1 MELNTLEWAVV
12 VAKLAEWSPRI
23 SDVRRSNL
31 VIGKILE

>member
-1 MELNTLEWAVV
+1 MELNTLEWTVV

-23 SDVRRSNL
+23 PDVRRSNL